1 MIKIE
6 DVISTRTGGD
16 YQRDN
21 FDAFLKKV
29 SFSFNLPSIHIAGTN
44 GKGSTLLFLSAIY
57 QKAGY
62 KVGCFTSPNLNE
74 INEMI
79 SINGNNISDDDIK
92 TIIKDYEIYILKFD
106 LSSFEI
112 MAFIAF
118 TYFKKMACDVCIIEC
133 GMGGEVDATN
143 IFVPSLSIITSI
155 SLEHTDFLGKTIS
168 EIAYQKGGIIKQDVP
183 LLIGDFNVD
192 AEAVLSSIAKENDSH
207 ITKISLPNNVRV
219 GNDGIRFDYQTYT
232 DIHIPTE
239 AEYEIN
245 NAIYAIEA
253 SQILKEKLPLNDV
266 DFSTVF
272 NGTKLS
278 CRFEILS
285 KNPVTIIDGGHN
297 PEAIDNLIKSLAKT
311 PYFRDIHVIF
321 ACFRDKNFL
330 EMLNRLGSISR
341 DVHLTTFDH
350 PRARKQ
356 DEYFLFAD
364 EYQFDED
371 PVALYQSMKEQYP
384 EDTILITGSL
394 AFAAF
399 MKRNIK

>member
-6 DVISTRTGGD
+6 EIISTRTGGD

-29 SFSFNLPSIHIAGTN
+29 SFSFTLPSIHIAGTN
-44 GKGSTLLFLSAIY
+44 GKGSTLLFLSSIY

-62 KVGCFTSPNLNE
+62 KVGCFSSPNLNE

-79 SINGNNISDDDIK
+79 SINGNNISDEDIK
-92 TIIKDYEIYILKFD
+92 SIVKEYEKYILKYD

-112 MAFIAF
+112 MAFVAF
-118 TYFKKMACDVCIIEC
+118 TYFKKTRCDICIIEC

-143 IFVPSLSIITSI
+143 IFVPSVSIITSV
-155 SLEHTDFLGKTIS
+155 SLEHTDFLGKSIS
-168 EIAYQKGGIIKQDVP
+168 EIAYQKGGIIKHKVP
-183 LLIGDFNVD
+183 LIIGDFNPD
-192 AEAVLSSIAKENDSH
+192 AETVLSSLAKENESP
-207 ITKISLPNNVRV
+207 IIKISLPNNVRI
-219 GNDGIRFDYQTYT
+219 GNEGIIFDYQTFEN
-232 DIHIPTE
+232 IRIPTQ

-266 DFSTVF
+266 NFAIVF

-278 CRFEILS
+278 CRFEIL
-285 KNPVTIIDGGHN
+285 KVNPVTILDGGHN

-311 PYFRDIHVIF
+311 PYFHDIHVIF

-330 EMLNRLGSISR
+330 EMLNRLGSISN
-341 DVHLTTFDH
+341 DLHLTTFDH

-371 PVALYQSMKEQYP
+371 PVALYELMRAQYP
-384 EDTILITGSL
+384 NDTILITGSL